1 MDIRWEMTTS
11 LAATDL
17 RHERDAARQRGE
29 AAQIARIYVPG
40 SAEAAEV
47 LYLPDSGRI
56 GIAWGSDADW
66 ADAEGLEEGILRWQT
81 EDAAAEEAVAE
92 AERLVDL
99 GGQ

>member
-29 AAQIARIYVPG
+29 AAQAARIYVPG

-66 ADAEGLEEGILRWQT
+66 GDAEGLEEGILRWQT
-81 EDAAAEEAVAE
+81 EDAAAEEATA
-92 AERLVDL
+92 
-99 GGQ
+99 